1 MKKPSKFFSILTS
14 VALAL
19 FLLTGA
25 VAVPILW
32 RGFYYGQIDALS
44 LPARTGFSP
53 AVIREAFDQVMD
65 FLVKGAPFGTGTL
78 KWSPEGQAHFADCKT
93 LFHLDFLILGLTA
106 LLLLAIVIL
115 VCRKSLRLHRFGG
128 RGPCFWTFVFMT
140 AAVLLLG
147 LWALV
152 DFESL
157 FTAFHTL
164 FFPGKTNWIFDFRY
178 DQIILILPEE
188 FWARAAALVAVLAF
202 GGGALLTVLEELLH
216 RAARPKSVYEELKKQ
231 R

>member
-65 FLVKGAPFGTGTL
+65 FLVKGAPFGTGAL